1 MNRISHRYAL
11 CSIIALLVLLTHCS
25 EPPPPGPAPPPAAD
39 TTTHDYT
46 WEYHLFGQSPVA
58 GSWFRDIYVE
68 SDDNF
73 WIVGD
78 VHSDTL
84 VPSAGGNRSHN
95 VAAVHWDGNAFTV
108 HAIDVMKIS
117 GSINTGPIYAV
128 EGRDGSVYFMSGLS
142 CTELRSD
149 SFHVHDLRILNGR
162 WPNQRR
168 MDKFSSGRMYI
179 YGGPGFAAELV
190 QDKPLGPISFRQIP
204 LSTELPVA
212 TFAEAAPDD
221 YYMGLWWT
229 NTAEY
234 HFWRHY
240 KGERIPL
247 QFARTTDGPRDFCT
261 SLWASE
267 KYLYATTYPYLFRQ
281 SISDTSDRVFL
292 NIYNDTGPGK
302 PLGRPFRMTGRA
314 DNDIFIVGDAGTAV
328 HYNGSSFHLY
338 KEIKEVIPTGRLY
351 DVAVTRDKVYIVGGG
366 YVNGLPRAVLFI
378 GTRRQ
383 GL

>member
-1 MNRISHRYAL
+1 MIHNTQYTRI
-11 CSIIALLVLLTHCS
+11 IPVILVLLAHCS

-78 VHSDTL
+78 VQVDTF
-84 VPSAGGNRSHN
+84 VTSPSGDRTRRVTAI
-95 VAAVHWDGNAFTV
+95 HWDGHEFTP
-108 HAIDVMKIS
+108 HAIEGVLPS
-117 GSINTGPIYAV
+117 GNIRTVAIEGV
-128 EGRDGSVYFMSGLS
+128 EGRNGSVYFIAVGS
-142 CTELRSD
+142 CTEIRRD
-149 SFHVHDLRILNGR
+149 TTVVHDLRVLAGR
-162 WPNQRR
+162 WWSQHRV
-168 MDKFSSGRMYI
+168 DKFRSGRMYI

-351 DVAVTRDKVYIVGGG
+351 DVAVTRDKVYIVGRGH
-366 YVNGLPRAVLFI
+366 VNGLPRAVLFI